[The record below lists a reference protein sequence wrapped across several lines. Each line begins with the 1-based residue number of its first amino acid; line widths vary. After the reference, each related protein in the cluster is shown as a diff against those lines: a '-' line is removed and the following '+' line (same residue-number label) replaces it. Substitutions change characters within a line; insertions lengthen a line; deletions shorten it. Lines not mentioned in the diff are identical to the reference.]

1 MIKRK
6 LRCKQFQHE
15 KSDCKKIFDVT
26 LALSDKNKIRNMKE
40 IFFCRCFK
48 YIIVESKRR
57 KFTFHFKHGSFNSI
71 WLHPAYCI
79 LSITCQKRR
88 WSCSSGTMLGPS
100 AGIRRKWV
108 YSTPGKHFKTICN
121 ILFTFNK
128 YRFVHSFKDVD
139 GHADSF
145 ITSLVYFSH

>member
-48 YIIVESKRR
+48 YMIVES
-57 KFTFHFKHGSFNSI
+57 TFHFKHGSFNPI
-71 WLHPAYCI
+71 WLHPAYC
-79 LSITCQKRR
+79 QKKEMIVFLRDDV
-88 WSCSSGTMLGPS
+88 GTFCRDKKKVG
-100 AGIRRKWV
+100 
-108 YSTPGKHFKTICN
+108 
-121 ILFTFNK
+121 LFYAWETF
-128 YRFVHSFKDVD
+128 
-139 GHADSF
+139 
-145 ITSLVYFSH
+145 